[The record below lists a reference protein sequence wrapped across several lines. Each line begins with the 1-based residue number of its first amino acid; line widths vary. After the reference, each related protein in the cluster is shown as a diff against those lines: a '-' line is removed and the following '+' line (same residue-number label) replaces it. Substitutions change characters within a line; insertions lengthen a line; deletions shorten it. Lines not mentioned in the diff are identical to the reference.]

1 MSPDDV
7 DTAVELLDRRRQV
20 LGHLGGD
27 GHHVRDLCDE
37 LDVSRST
44 VNRALRE
51 LEDAGWVERA
61 DDGYVRT
68 TTGSLALQEYQ
79 DQITALDAVQTHA
92 DALSPL
98 PGDTPLDPAVLSEA
112 AVETVADTETFELVG
127 TLRSAFED
135 ATAVRGVWPTVT
147 DDRTVSALASLADDG
162 RPLALA
168 VDESVHATMRGVAPA
183 AFGPSDT
190 EHCRVETTDDVPT
203 RLGVFLVDGETDRRV
218 LVTMYDEDGT
228 IHAVADVP
236 ADDTAC
242 TWTTSLFDAAG
253 VPSFERMDAISPIV
267 GTATDA
273 PTWDDATQDT
283 LRTQGFVPVD
293 ASTLAHEG
301 EWSPGAMLRTTPTL
315 AAVAA
320 GRTLDREH
328 VVDGQ
333 RREFSVDLLDT
344 LVAGRNLALVG
355 PPGSGK
361 STVCKSV
368 ACRWRD
374 RGLGPVCYRES
385 DSAAVLDDPLTL
397 ASSLDA
403 AAGTPLVVVE
413 DAVRPAANAIFET
426 VEQVTDEVAFLFDAR
441 RSEWASPPEPMD
453 PRRESLRR
461 DGVEF
466 VPIPGLDDE
475 ERERLHQH
483 VEAIVDGPIPPF
495 DEFVADE
502 DLADGSWGT
511 PQATGSEGAGEL
523 LTLAHRYGHAADISL
538 DRDRRAASPLSRNVR
553 DVYDAVADDRNV
565 LVVATLVNVLN
576 ATGLPVERDLLDTLA
591 LVDGGPEADDVETA
605 MDVLE
610 GRVLFPD
617 ENGMELVHDEWSH
630 RFLVRLVE
638 EREDASAHRIFAAA
652 ANPLFRLV
660 TDPALRDELVRYR
673 QGDAPTVAAFDD
685 SPDHWRDVVVDRVYD
700 LGRDSPSLAALYGHP
715 KYTELTL
722 PDSCSTLCRRKAL
735 VGRAQMYV
743 NASEFEA
750 GRQECDRIE
759 EIAEALEP
767 ERKGTVLR
775 ARSLDVRSIIAEHRG
790 KFERSRELAEESLA
804 LVREADDRKGEAS
817 VLNGLGLV
825 AWYQGDID
833 EAERRLRD
841 ALAIYDEVQVKQ
853 TEASVLSHLGIIQR
867 ERGNLEKALEFF
879 EASHRQYH
887 EIGARKRA
895 ISTSI
900 NLGVVARDRGDLDE
914 AVGRLRGAV
923 EEARLLGVAK
933 HESNANRA
941 LGNVLRWRGEL
952 DESAA
957 HLERA
962 LEIAREEEY
971 RFHEYRALRGLAATR
986 RERGELDT
994 SEQLLDACSELG
1006 SDVGDERGRALVR
1019 AHRGLLALAREDAG
1033 EATSLL
1039 GDAVETLESLD
1050 RSPGLARSRRWHAR
1064 ALDAAGEHERARD
1077 AYEAAVDQYEVIGAA
1092 PYLRETL
1099 DELSEVCERTGAD
1112 DTAATY
1118 RDRLDALEANN

>member
-7 DTAVELLDRRRQV
+7 ASAVELLDRRRQV

-27 GHHVRDLCDE
+27 GHHVRDLCEE

-51 LEDAGWVERA
+51 LEDAEWVERA

-68 TTGSLALQEYQ
+68 TTGSLALQKYR
-79 DQITALDAVQTHA
+79 DQVTALDAVQTHA

-98 PGDTPLDPAVLSEA
+98 PGDTPLDPAVLA
-112 AVETVADTETFELVG
+112 DATVETVSDADPFELVG
-127 TLRSAFED
+127 RLRSAFEE
-135 ATAVRGVWPTVT
+135 ASAVRGVWPTVT
-147 DDRTVSALASLADDG
+147 DDRTVSALASLADDRG
-162 RPLALA
+162 AVALT
-168 VDESVHATMRGVAPA
+168 VDEAVHATMRSVAPTV
-183 AFGPSDT
+183 FGRTDT
-190 EHCRVETTDDVPT
+190 EHCRVETSDDVPA
-203 RLGVFLVDGETDRRV
+203 RLGVFLVDAPDDRRV
-218 LVTMYDEDGT
+218 LVAIYDGDGN
-228 IHAVADVP
+228 IHAVADIP
-236 ADDTAC
+236 ATDRATS
-242 TWTTSLFDAAG
+242 WTTSVFDTTG
-253 VPSFERMDAISPIV
+253 VPSFDRADVVSPIV
-267 GTATDA
+267 AA
-273 PTWDDATQDT
+273 VPEVPTWDDDTMDT
-283 LRTQGFVPVD
+283 LRGQGFVPVD
-293 ASTLAHEG
+293 ARTLAHEG
-301 EWSPGAMLRTTPTL
+301 GWSPGAMLRTTPTL

-333 RREFSVDLLDT
+333 RREFSVDLVDT

-361 STVCKSV
+361 STVCKAV

-403 AAGTPLVVVE
+403 ASGTPLVVVE

-426 VEQVTDEVAFLFDAR
+426 VEQLTDDVAFLFDAR
-441 RSEWASPPEPMD
+441 RSEWASPPEPID

-461 DGVEF
+461 EGVDV

-502 DLADGSWGT
+502 DLADDSWGT

-523 LTLAHRYGHAADISL
+523 LTLAHRYGNAADISL

-576 ATGLPVERDLLDTLA
+576 ATGLPVDRDLLDALA
-591 LVDGGPEADDVETA
+591 LVDDGPGAHDVETA
-605 MDVLE
+605 VDVLE

-617 ENGMELVHDEWSH
+617 ENGTELVHDEWSH
-630 RFLVRLVE
+630 RFLMRLVE
-638 EREDASAHRIFAAA
+638 EREDASAHRLFAAA
-652 ANPLFRLV
+652 VNPLFRLV
-660 TDPALRDELVRYR
+660 TDPELRDELVRYR

-700 LGRDSPSLAALYGHP
+700 LGRDSPSLASLYGHP

-743 NASEFEA
+743 DASEFDA
-750 GRQECDRIE
+750 GRQECERVD
-759 EIAEALEP
+759 EIGEALEP
-767 ERKGTVLR
+767 QRKGTLLR
-775 ARSLDVRSIIAEHRG
+775 ARSLEVRSIIAEHRG
-790 KFERSRELAEESLA
+790 EFDRSRELAEQSLA
-804 LVREADDRKGEAS
+804 LVREVDDRKGEAS
-817 VLNGLGLV
+817 VLNSLGLI

-841 ALAIYDEVQVKQ
+841 ALAIYDEVTVKQ
-853 TEASVLSHLGIIQR
+853 TEASVLSHLGIIQW
-867 ERGNLEKALEFF
+867 ERGNLEKAVEFF
-879 EASHRQYH
+879 EASHQQRH
-887 EIGARKRA
+887 EIGARQRA

-900 NLGVVARDRGDLDE
+900 NLGVAARDRGDLDE
-914 AVGRLRGAV
+914 AVGRLRGAL

-933 HESNANRA
+933 QESNANRA
-941 LGNVLRWRGEL
+941 LGNVLRWRGEF
-952 DESAA
+952 DESAGYID
-957 HLERA
+957 RA
-962 LEIAREEEY
+962 LEIARDEDLRY
-971 RFHEYRALRGLAATR
+971 HEYRALRGLAATR
-986 RERGELDT
+986 RERGELDE
-994 SEQLLDACSELG
+994 SMRLLDACNELAA
-1006 SDVGDERGRALVR
+1006 DVGDERDRALVR
-1019 AHRGLLALAREDAG
+1019 SHRGLLALARGDTD
-1033 EATSLL
+1033 EATAIL

-1050 RSPGLARSRRWHAR
+1050 RSPGLARVRRWYGR

-1077 AYEAAVDQYEVIGAA
+1077 AYEAAVDQYETIGAT

-1099 DELSEVCERTGAD
+1099 DELSQVCERTGAD
-1112 DTAATY
+1112 ETAATY